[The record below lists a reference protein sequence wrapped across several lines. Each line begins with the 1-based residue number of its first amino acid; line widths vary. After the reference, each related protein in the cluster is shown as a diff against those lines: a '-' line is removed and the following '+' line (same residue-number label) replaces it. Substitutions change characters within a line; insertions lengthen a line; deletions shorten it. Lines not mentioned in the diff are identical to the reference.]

1 MLVLDDEFVKA
12 SRMSGEELKL
22 EFAIWLYEK
31 EKVSLR
37 KASKMAGLH
46 WLDFSKILS
55 ERDIPTIRMTDE
67 DLKNEINTVN
77 RLLK

>member
-12 SRMSGEELKL
+12 SGISEEALKF
-22 EFAIWLYEK
+22 EFAIWLFEK

-46 WLDFSKILS
+46 WLEFSKILS
-55 ERDIPTIRMTDE
+55 ERNIPTIRMTEE
-67 DLKNEINTVN
+67 DLKNEISTVN
-77 RLLK
+77 ELMK